1 MNIKKIIR
9 EELEAVLDSFYLL
22 VSEDENFIYTRGH
35 LGGYRWESVNGLDPK
50 EIMNS
55 GFKEYSEPEGMIS
68 RMKREE
74 ISRGEETPN
83 YLKPKIVPVDFILR
97 KRDESFPMMESND
110 MEWINDI
117 NPIPEIKIG
126 TCFVDEMSGVL
137 KGGKWIIKSI
147 REKPSVTII
156 EVVNSKGKS
165 VTLNKKY
172 FEEDLI
178 NGRYKG
184 CTESIKESDELDWIK
199 DIQPFSSGEHFNED
213 SICFREYSTNSMLG
227 NCEVVIDDKSINF
240 TVSTEKFAEY
250 FWKGGPYHSWEDE
263 SWILEPLMSMGT
275 PYDGHGDY
283 YEIESEEFEYSY
295 NYLSDSDRE
304 RFSDIINT
312 INGTEVDFNLF
323 DNNMLSI
330 VEYLKYDPLS
340 VLFET
345 LIDDYV
351 NHIGYAIQKN
361 RWLNVSSVWDERVE
375 RSRAEWGMQ
384 GDQITISIPLIEA
397 EKLYGGT
404 GVTNLSD
411 LLKKIVSPVSEID
424 WHDWF
429 NDDWDPDGAESHVD
443 ESFDDF
449 LSGAESY
456 LESEIFERDKVDYQT
471 IFDLGFALVNRNS
484 LNYYKKMNEDGTF
497 WLLWIFSGL
506 TENTITLKLFNRD
519 TVSFYNT
526 KPVEQH
532 SDLPFVSILDYV
544 KP

>member
-1 MNIKKIIR
+1 MNLKKIIR

-35 LGGYRWESVNGLDPK
+35 LGGYRWEPVNRLEPK
-50 EIMNS
+50 EIINS
-55 GFKEYSEPEGMIS
+55 GFKEYSEPKGMIS

-74 ISRGEETPN
+74 IRRGEETPN
-83 YLKPKIVPVDFILR
+83 YLKPKVVSVDFILR
-97 KRDESFPMMESND
+97 KRDESFPIMESN
-110 MEWINDI
+110 
-117 NPIPEIKIG
+117 
-126 TCFVDEMSGVL
+126 
-137 KGGKWIIKSI
+137 
-147 REKPSVTII
+147 
-156 EVVNSKGKS
+156 
-165 VTLNKKY
+165 
-172 FEEDLI
+172 
-178 NGRYKG
+178 
-184 CTESIKESDELDWIK
+184 ELDWIK

-227 NCEVVIDDKSINF
+227 NCEVLIDDKSINF
-240 TVSTEKFAEY
+240 TVSTEKFADY

-263 SWILEPLMSMGT
+263 SWILEPLMHMGT
-275 PYDGHGDY
+275 PYDGNGDY
-283 YEIESEEFEYSY
+283 YEMESDEFEYSY

-323 DNNMLSI
+323 EDNMLSI

-351 NHIGYAIQKN
+351 RHIGYAVQKN
-361 RWLNVSSVWDERVE
+361 RWLSISSVWDERVE
-375 RSRAEWGMQ
+375 RSRAEWGMR

-429 NDDWDPDGAESHVD
+429 NDDWDSDGAESHVD

-449 LSGAESY
+449 LSGVESY

-471 IFDLGFALVNRNS
+471 IFDLGFALVNHNS

-526 KPVEQH
+526 KPIEQH
-532 SDLPFVSILDYV
+532 SDIPLVSILDYV